1 MAIDNPFR
9 RNTDNSS
16 QCFKPRKLLIVL
28 FACVCSLWA
37 TDFLFLGDQTKQDFK
52 SLLPDPS
59 SYTSSS
65 TTESAV
71 AGVGTEA
78 KADADDDA
86 DAKAEAEAKA
96 TAEAEAKATAEAEAK
111 ATAEAEAKA
120 TAEAEAEA
128 KTKAEAEA
136 KTKADAEAKTKADAE
151 AKAQREEEIQANAN
165 TGMEALK
172 EEGKDTDTAGN
183 KTSAD
188 PQFNRTKY
196 DICIVG
202 AGLSG
207 AVIAER
213 YATVLSKTS
222 LIIDK
227 RDHIGGNCYDYTDK
241 ETGILMNLYGAH
253 LFHTQYERVWEYVQ
267 KFSEWT
273 KYEHRVL
280 GKIGEKHVPIPVNID
295 TVNALYNLTINS
307 TEEMDKWLKAE
318 QTEFPEPKNSE
329 EMALSRVGPRLF
341 KQIFEPY
348 TVKQWAKHPKELG
361 PEVTARIPVRNDH
374 DDRYFGDPH
383 QALPSKGYTKMFDK
397 ILDHKL
403 IETHLNV
410 DYFNVRDQFKNESMC
425 GHTYFTGPIDA
436 YFAHLGYD
444 KLEYRSLDFERQVKK
459 NIGAGKF
466 HLPASVVNYP
476 SADYNFTRIVEYKHF
491 PLDNNSKSNHTVLFF
506 ERSKDSGEPYYP
518 VPNERNKVLYE
529 KYKDMAVKEPNVT
542 FVGRLANYKYFNMD
556 QSILN
561 ALELFDQDTGNN
573 GTVTDKSTSTVAE
586 VKRLRRRA

>member
-9 RNTDNSS
+9 RNAGNSL

-37 TDFLFLGDQTKQDFK
+37 TDFLSLGDQTKQDFNPL
-52 SLLPDPS
+52 SPDPS

-78 KADADDDA
+78 KDDVDADDDA
-86 DAKAEAEAKA
+86 DAKANAEAEAKA

-111 ATAEAEAKA
+111 
-120 TAEAEAEA
+120 
-128 KTKAEAEA
+128 TKAEAEA
-136 KTKADAEAKTKADAE
+136 VSEAEAKADAE
-151 AKAQREEEIQANAN
+151 AKAQREEETQANAN

-172 EEGKDTDTAGN
+172 EEGKDTKTSGN
-183 KTSAD
+183 KTSAA

-341 KQIFEPY
+341 QQIFEPY

-361 PEVTARIPVRNDH
+361 PEVTARIPVRNNH

-459 NIGAGKF
+459 NIGADKF

-491 PLDNNSKSNHTVLFF
+491 PLDNNSKSNHTVLFL

-518 VPNERNKVLYE
+518 VPNERNKALYE

-573 GTVTDKSTSTVAE
+573 GTVTDKSTSTVTTE